1 MIIYLKIK
9 LHTNAVG
16 DLIFRKKIKK
26 LNKIKYFVR
35 DGYHNDSF
43 IVGCLYFMGL
53 KQTMIEN
60 GFIYKL
66 MHNKTFENRNK
77 DKNKNSFFNYI
88 ENDLLR

>member
-1 MIIYLKIK
+1 
-9 LHTNAVG
+9 
-16 DLIFRKKIKK
+16 
-26 LNKIKYFVR
+26 
-35 DGYHNDSF
+35 
-43 IVGCLYFMGL
+43 MGL

-88 ENDLLR
+88 ENDLLDKSKYKEIIAEILRAIFNYPTSHKEFARKD